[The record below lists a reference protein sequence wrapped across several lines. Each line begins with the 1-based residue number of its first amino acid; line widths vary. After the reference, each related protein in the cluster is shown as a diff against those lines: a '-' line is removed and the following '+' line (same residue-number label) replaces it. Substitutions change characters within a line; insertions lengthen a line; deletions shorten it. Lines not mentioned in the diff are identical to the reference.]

1 MSAVVFARHAMTPA
15 ERLRDAGWV
24 AFVGLILGIPLVG
37 LTTVDVGGRLGV
49 ETRFGLLAAAI
60 AAVFA
65 GRLLLRWAI
74 DQARERKQARDRA
87 STATAA
93 DRAHGA
99 QRVVN
104 VLLHLASCYAI
115 WPS

>member
-24 AFVGLILGIPLVG
+24 AFVGLILGIPLIG

-49 ETRFGLLAAAI
+49 ETRFGLLAAAV

-74 DQARERKQARDRA
+74 DQARCRRPRIAPIERSRMSGT
-87 STATAA
+87 STA
-93 DRAHGA
+93 
-99 QRVVN
+99 
-104 VLLHLASCYAI
+104 VLSRK
-115 WPS
+115 

>member
-1 MSAVVFARHAMTPA
+1 MSTVVFARHAMTPA

-93 DRAHGA
+93 MSC
-99 QRVVN
+99 RVTLTVPPA
-104 VLLHLASCYAI
+104 VG
-115 WPS
+115 WMKD